1 MMMTPW
7 VQRLL
12 LANIVIFAFTASG
25 APLIE
30 EFGLVPRD
38 VARRPWTI
46 ATYMFLHGGFAHV
59 FFNMLMLFFFG
70 PRLEERLGSRTF
82 VRFYLVSGIGGA
94 ILSFAFTPT
103 AMVIGASG
111 AVYGVVAGF
120 ARYWPRETIH
130 IWGILPV
137 QARILALFM
146 VGSSLFSGITGARS
160 GIAHFAHLGGLF
172 AGWIFLKLWERQR
185 GREARAPKRPSRY
198 KANAAQEVGALER
211 WKAIPRDQLHEI
223 NREEVDSLLEKA
235 TEAGIRT
242 LTNDERAFLERM
254 AQSVQAGPA

>member
-12 LANIVIFAFTASG
+12 LANIAIFALTATG
-25 APLIE
+25 MPLVE
-30 EFGLVPRD
+30 EFGLVPLA

-82 VRFYLVSGIGGA
+82 VWFYLASGIGGA
-94 ILSFAFTPT
+94 VLSFAFTPT

-111 AVYGVVAGF
+111 AVYGVVVGF

-146 VGSSLFSGITGARS
+146 VGSSLFSGITGAQS
-160 GIAHFAHLGGLF
+160 GIAHFAHLGGLA
-172 AGWIFLKLWERQR
+172 AGWGFLKLWERR
-185 GREARAPKRPSRY
+185 KTKAVAVPKRQPRY
-198 KANAAQEVGALER
+198 KATAAREADVLER
-211 WKAIPRDQLHEI
+211 WQAIPRDQLHEI
-223 NREEVDSLLEKA
+223 NREELDSLLGKA
-235 TEAGIRT
+235 AEAGVRA

-254 AQSVQAGPA
+254 AQSVQVR